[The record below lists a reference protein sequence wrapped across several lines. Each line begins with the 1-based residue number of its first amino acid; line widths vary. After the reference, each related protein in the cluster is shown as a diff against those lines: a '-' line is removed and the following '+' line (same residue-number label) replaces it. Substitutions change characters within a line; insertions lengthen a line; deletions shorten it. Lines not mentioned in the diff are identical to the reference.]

1 MCIVVFGDRI
11 NIDRC
16 EVWFWVEKKGLL
28 IRCGIPTRRKAK
40 SVTQIRDKKIP
51 SRLEMLWG
59 VQSGPRWDQRSLK
72 CLGGVN

>member
-16 EVWFWVEKKGLL
+16 EVWFWVGKKGLL

-51 SRLEMLWG
+51 FKVGDVMGSSVG
-59 VQSGPRWDQRSLK
+59 AKVGSAKS
-72 CLGGVN
+72 